1 MAIHWV
7 KNTKN
12 GMGTQSHSAAKD
24 VHGLAQGSLVVP
36 GS

>member
-7 KNTKN
+7 NTTKN
-12 GMGTQSHSAAKD
+12 GMGAESHSATKD
-24 VHGLAQGSLVVP
+24 VHELAQGSLVVP